1 MEVSIMENVK
11 TFKDLF
17 EFPLLKVSDEGRLL
31 SFKRNEDIYT
41 DVTDSIINKT
51 IISIGL
57 KSQYLYQENGE
68 FKASPIKQLFTE
80 DEKKKYKSLGGKNK
94 RYRMLYLPT
103 TKLVYIF
110 TYTNGVA
117 ESFYSANVGISDS
130 FRIVGIEKRTTI
142 HKKSVKMGVKF
153 YAPIIEKV
161 SEVSLDAEDTEKVAQ
176 LKSYFEPY
184 KNVVEKTVTVNID
197 NVEAPEVPF

>member
-1 MEVSIMENVK
+1 MKNVK

-17 EFPLLKVSDEGRLL
+17 EFPLLKVTDEGRLV
-31 SFKRNEDIYT
+31 SFKRNEDIYK
-41 DVTDSIINKT
+41 DVTDKVLNQPIV
-51 IISIGL
+51 SIGL
-57 KSQYLYQENGE
+57 KSQYLYIEGDT
-68 FKASPIKQLFTE
+68 FKASPIKQMFTE
-80 DEKKKYKSLGGKNK
+80 EEKKKYKSLGGKNK
-94 RYRMLYLPT
+94 RYRMLYLPS

-130 FRIVGIEKRTTI
+130 FRIVGIEKRATI

-161 SEVSLDAEDTEKVAQ
+161 SEIALDNEDTKKIAL

-184 KNVVEKTVTVNID
+184 KNVVEKLLPQTM
-197 NVEAPEVPF
+197 